1 MQKLDELKASSS
13 EQELKRELERADL
26 QRQLQQIAALPDE
39 EYEAGAARVTPHC
52 RELMDELRK
61 RNQRAAVGVERSV
74 QS

>member
-1 MQKLDELKASSS
+1 MEAPRGGASAALAPTANADAMLK
-13 EQELKRELERADL
+13 
-26 QRQLQQIAALPDE
+26 LQQIAALPDE
-39 EYEAGAARVTPHC
+39 EYEARAASVTPHY

>member
-39 EYEAGAARVTPHC
+39 EYEARAASVTPHY
-52 RELMDELRK
+52 RELMDELRNK
-61 RNQRAAVGVERSV
+61 LRAY
-74 QS
+74 

>member
-1 MQKLDELKASSS
+1 MEAPRGGASAALAPTANADAMLK
-13 EQELKRELERADL
+13 
-26 QRQLQQIAALPDE
+26 LQQIAALPDE
-39 EYEAGAARVTPHC
+39 EYEARAARVTPHC